1 MNVAGEI
8 LQHKNKKAP
17 FIALFLTIYCVFVC
31 KLRQKLLTS
40 HTLAWIK
47 LC

>member
-17 FIALFLTIYCVFVC
+17 FIASFLAHYGVFVF
-31 KLRQKLLTS
+31 KLRQMQLLR
-40 HTLAWIK
+40 LGKCLIK
-47 LC
+47 HC

>member
-17 FIALFLTIYCVFVC
+17 FIALFLTRYCISVC
-31 KLRQKLLTS
+31 KLRQIALIR
-40 HTLAWIK
+40 HRLALIK
-47 LC
+47 RC

>member
-17 FIALFLTIYCVFVC
+17 FIALFLPDQGIFVF
-31 KLRQKLLTS
+31 KLRQTPLFGLALL
-40 HTLAWIK
+40 
-47 LC
+47 

>member
-17 FIALFLTIYCVFVC
+17 FIALFLTMFCVFVC
-31 KLRQKLLTS
+31 KLRQKALIS
-40 HTLAWIK
+40 HTLALIK
-47 LC
+47 RC